1 MVVFA
6 MVSFKMDYAVA
17 IDNLQRLVNIA
28 GTCLHDGLTYMEVLE
43 QVRVLYN
50 DAIISIDLIRKTQ
63 CINDLVRALFVGYN
77 IKFVAGSKESYIKA
91 IRHKASVAK
100 WRFKTMTTVFTKLDK
115 IYDMEHEQILAEREA
130 LFSVAP
136 VEPQKVKEQMQINTN
151 RLRRLLKRYGI
162 TLGDDFRRQVILD
175 LVEKKAAQQ
184 KWRPDTI
191 VKNMA
196 AIIKGLDKNPLVT
209 LVGDE
214 EHIEPMYVHVSAE
227 DYGLNMIGSKF
238 D

>member
-1 MVVFA
+1 
-6 MVSFKMDYAVA
+6 MDYTVA
-17 IDNLQRLVNIA
+17 TENLERLVA
-28 GTCLHDGLTYMEVLE
+28 MADKCLSGLAYMEILDE
-43 QVRVLYN
+43 IRLLRN
-50 DAIISIDLIRKTQ
+50 DAVISIDLIRKTQ

-77 IKFVAGSKESYIKA
+77 IKFAAGSKESYVKA

-100 WRFKTMTTVFTKLDK
+100 WRFKTITCVFAKLDK
-115 IYDMEHEQILAEREA
+115 IYDMEREQILAERAA
-130 LFSVAP
+130 LFANPP
-136 VEPQKVKEQMQINTN
+136 VDELDQQKVKERAQINTN
-151 RLRRLLKRYGI
+151 RLRRLLKRYGVV
-162 TLGDDFRRQVILD
+162 LGDDFRRQVILD

-191 VKNMA
+191 LKNMA

-209 LVGDE
+209 LVDGAE
-214 EHIEPMYVHVSAE
+214 EQIEPMYVHVAAE